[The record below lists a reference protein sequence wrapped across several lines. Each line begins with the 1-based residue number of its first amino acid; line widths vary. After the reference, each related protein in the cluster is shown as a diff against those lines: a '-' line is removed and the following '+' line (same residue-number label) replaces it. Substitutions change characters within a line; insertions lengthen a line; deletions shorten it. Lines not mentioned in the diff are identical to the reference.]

1 MNAHQQHVANFFIC
15 GRSYL
20 AEKAGRDY
28 MAELVRYSNEHRVV
42 PLRTARL
49 AAENV

>member
-1 MNAHQQHVANFFIC
+1 MADIYRPTTLTTNRVAKEN
-15 GRSYL
+15 
-20 AEKAGRDY
+20 Y